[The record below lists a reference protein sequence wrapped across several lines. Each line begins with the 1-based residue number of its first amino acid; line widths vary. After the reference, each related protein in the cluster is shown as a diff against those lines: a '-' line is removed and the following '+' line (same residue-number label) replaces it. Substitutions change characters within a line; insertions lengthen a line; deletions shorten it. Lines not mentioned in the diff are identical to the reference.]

1 MEALI
6 QQNRES
12 LFTLFQS
19 VNQHQVNLGSLNTWW
34 DKVALIGKIN
44 SLNVP
49 QSLLVNMLETKAEFA
64 ELQAVLIENLLS
76 EQLLQ
81 QHRRNAAIAQVIVD
95 IPNRNLFERTAD
107 VGFLATD
114 VDLTNYLSQLSR
126 SDYERSEIQARLQE
140 YAAKYTVYDDILL
153 IDVNGDVTAQLDTLN
168 PVTDTA
174 DPIISDVLKGS
185 EPYYE
190 LCRYSCLRPNQ
201 PLSSLF
207 LAPIRAPEQD
217 GGHILGV
224 LCLSFKLEDEMAALF
239 GDLGQNN
246 QAILALL
253 DNKGNVLVSSQP
265 HLLARDT
272 ALALNGDNQ
281 MLTLDNRRYLVT
293 RAKTRGY
300 QGYMGLGWQG
310 CVLLP
315 LVPVKDTSA
324 DAEAEVIDSKRW
336 NGFSPTLKGIQ
347 RRSKIV
353 TDDLDLV
360 VLNGRIAAARSDAD
374 EFIPI
379 LEEIRKIGRQMQTIF
394 SDSVSQ
400 LMSTALSTHFN
411 DLSFDAALAID
422 IMDRNLYERANDCRW
437 WALTS
442 KFIELID
449 SAHQSDDAQHMLGD
463 ILVYINDL
471 YTVYT
476 CIYLYDNQG
485 NIVAASNPDFAA
497 RIGETAHA
505 DSHWQGVKTLN
516 SPQQYCVSE
525 FVPSP
530 YYNNQHT
537 YIYNAAIQQ
546 QSTLLGG
553 IGLVFDSTPQFQDM
567 LNDVV
572 AGSDGKRIAVYIER
586 SGKVVGACQNA
597 PWQVGDTLT
606 LPGEVTQLENGRQGA
621 GLYSIEGV
629 EFTMGYAVSKG
640 YREYKV
646 ADNYHN
652 DIIALVAEVN
662 NRD

>member
-6 QQNRES
+6 QQNKES

-19 VNQHQVNLGSLNTWW
+19 VNQHQINLGSLNTWW

-114 VDLTNYLSQLSR
+114 VDLTNYLSQPSR

-201 PLSSLF
+201 SLSSLF

-239 GDLGQNN
+239 DDLGQNN
-246 QAILALL
+246 RAILALL
-253 DNKGNVLVSSQP
+253 DNKGRVLVSNQP
-265 HLLARDT
+265 NLLARDT

-315 LVPVKDTSA
+315 LVPINDKSA
-324 DAEAEVIDSKRW
+324 DAEADVVDSKRW

-411 DLSFDAALAID
+411 DLNFDAALAID

-442 KFIELID
+442 KFIELIG
-449 SAHQSDDAQHMLGD
+449 SAHQSDDTQQTLSD

-476 CIYLYDNQG
+476 CIYLYDHQG
-485 NIVAASNPDFAA
+485 NIVAASNPGFSE
-497 RIGETAHA
+497 RIGETAHE
-505 DSHWQGVKTLN
+505 DSQWQGVKTLN

-572 AGSDGKRIAVYIER
+572 AGSNGKRIAVYIER

-629 EFTMGYAVSKG
+629 EYTMGYAVSKG

-646 ADNYHN
+646 ADNYRN

>member
-6 QQNRES
+6 QQNKES

-19 VNQHQVNLGSLNTWW
+19 VNQHQINLGSLNTWW

-114 VDLTNYLSQLSR
+114 VDLTNYLSQPSR

-201 PLSSLF
+201 SLSSLF

-239 GDLGQNN
+239 DDLGQNN
-246 QAILALL
+246 RAILALL
-253 DNKGNVLVSSQP
+253 DNKGRVLVSNQP
-265 HLLARDT
+265 NLLARDT

-315 LVPVKDTSA
+315 LVPINDKSA
-324 DAEAEVIDSKRW
+324 DAEADVVDSKRW

-411 DLSFDAALAID
+411 DLNFDAALAID

-442 KFIELID
+442 KFIELIG
-449 SAHQSDDAQHMLGD
+449 SAHQSDDTQQTLSD

-476 CIYLYDNQG
+476 CIYLYDHQG
-485 NIVAASNPDFAA
+485 NIVAASNPGFSE
-497 RIGETAHA
+497 RIGETAHE
-505 DSHWQGVKTLN
+505 DSQWQGVKTLN

-572 AGSDGKRIAVYIER
+572 AGSNGKRIAVYIER

>member
-1 MEALI
+1 MEALLH
-6 QQNRES
+6 QNKES

-19 VNQHQVNLGSLNTWW
+19 VNQHQINLGSLNTWW

-49 QSLLVNMLETKAEFA
+49 QSLLTNMLETKAEFA
-64 ELQAVLIENLLS
+64 ELQSVLIENLLS
-76 EQLLQ
+76 EQLQ
-81 QHRRNAAIAQVIVD
+81 QQQRRHSAIAQVIVD

-114 VDLTNYLSQLSR
+114 ADLMTYLSQATHT
-126 SDYERSEIQARLQE
+126 DYERSQIESRLQE

-153 IDVNGDVTAQLDTLN
+153 IDVNGAVQAQLDSAN
-168 PVTDTA
+168 PVSDTN
-174 DPIISDVLKGS
+174 DPIIREVLQGD

-201 PLSSLF
+201 SLSSLF
-207 LAPIRAPEQD
+207 LAPIKASEQE
-217 GGHILGV
+217 GGHILGM
-224 LCLSFKLEDEMAALF
+224 LCLSFKLEDEMAAVFNDLSQ
-239 GDLGQNN
+239 GD
-246 QAILALL
+246 QAIFALL
-253 DNKGNVLVSSQP
+253 DESGNVLVSNQP
-265 HLLARDT
+265 HILPPDTLLSLSDEYH
-272 ALALNGDNQ
+272 
-281 MLTLDNRRYLVT
+281 MLTLDNRRYLVAS
-293 RAKTRGY
+293 AKTRGY

-315 LVPVKDTSA
+315 LIPIKNDNGDNSKGSV
-324 DAEAEVIDSKRW
+324 DSKCW
-336 NGFSPTLKGIQ
+336 NGFSPTLTGIQ

-379 LEEIRKIGRQMQTIF
+379 LEEIRNIGRQMQSIF

-437 WALTS
+437 WALTT
-442 KFIELID
+442 KFIELVA
-449 SAHQSDDAQHMLGD
+449 SAGKNEEAQQTLTD
-463 ILVYINDL
+463 VLTYINEL

-476 CIYLYDNQG
+476 CIYLYDHQG
-485 NIVAASNPDFAA
+485 QIVAASNPAFSHH
-497 RIGETAHA
+497 IGEPVDAKTN
-505 DSHWQGVKTLN
+505 WQGIKSLN

-525 FVPSP
+525 FEPST
-530 YYNNQHT
+530 YYNGQHT

-546 QSTLLGG
+546 QNTLVGG
-553 IGLVFDSTPQFQDM
+553 IGLVFDSAPQFQDM
-567 LNDVV
+567 LNDVIV
-572 AGSDGKRIAVYIER
+572 GSKRFAIYIER
-586 SGKVVGACQNA
+586 SGKVVGVCKGA
-597 PWQVGDTLT
+597 PWNVGDQLE
-606 LPGEVTQLENGRQGA
+606 LPPEVTQQENGYQGA
-621 GLYSIEGV
+621 GLYEIDGV
-629 EFTMGYAVSKG
+629 EYTLGFAVSKG

-646 ADNYHN
+646 SDNYKN
-652 DIIALVAEVN
+652 DVIALVAEVN
-662 NRD
+662 SRD